1 MPSPATPNLRQ
12 ADPLPHKLA
21 QVMVLR
27 NLAASGTALGCK
39 IARRDSNDSQPGTMI
54 FARKIFFPDSFS
66 GLRVRQVQLDPRVAA
81 LHPDKALRQ
90 QAADLLKSSF
100 TVLHT
105 SPV

>member
-1 MPSPATPNLRQ
+1 MPATTRS
-12 ADPLPHKLA
+12 AAAWEELPD
-21 QVMVLR
+21 
-27 NLAASGTALGCK
+27 SK
-39 IARRDSNDSQPGTMI
+39 IARPDSNDSQAGTMI

-81 LHPDKALRQ
+81 LHLDKALRQ

>member
-1 MPSPATPNLRQ
+1 L
-12 ADPLPHKLA
+12 
-21 QVMVLR
+21 
-27 NLAASGTALGCK
+27 K

-81 LHPDKALRQ
+81 LHLDKALRQ

>member
-1 MPSPATPNLRQ
+1 
-12 ADPLPHKLA
+12 
-21 QVMVLR
+21 
-27 NLAASGTALGCK
+27 
-39 IARRDSNDSQPGTMI
+39 MI

-66 GLRVRQVQLDPRVAA
+66 GLRARQVQLDPRVAA
-81 LHPDKALRQ
+81 LHLDKALRQ